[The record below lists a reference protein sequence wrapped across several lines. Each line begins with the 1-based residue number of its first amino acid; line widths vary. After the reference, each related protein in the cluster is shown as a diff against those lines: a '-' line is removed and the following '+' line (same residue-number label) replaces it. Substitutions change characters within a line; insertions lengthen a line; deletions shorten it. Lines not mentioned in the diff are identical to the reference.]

1 MIDEYLENSDEK
13 LLVADV
19 ERIRRMD
26 SRQAFYGC
34 YIALDRTAWFA
45 QRKDA
50 FDTLAQTVAKVAF
63 DSQGKSFKLHTFD
76 ICLILRVE
84 TVRLFERIE
93 VRLASVL
100 QNIFPTIGL
109 MGVSIETMVT
119 WYPLETQIT
128 EFATRVQGVAN
139 VLEEFINRRTR
150 LLRKATKTGGGDTEM
165 GAFDPTIL
173 AEIERAI
180 SRANVDSFI
189 RNQPVCA
196 LKAGSLPVPIFREVY
211 ISLDQLR
218 RQFAPTID
226 LQSTPALFHHLAR
239 TLDQRLLRAIIGGY
253 IGPNFGPFSINL
265 TIQTILSPLFREFD
279 ERVNQFAGRNQLI
292 VEIQR
297 YDVFWDYTEFKIA
310 CEFLRSNGYRILL
323 DGITPNVLQL
333 FTSMDI
339 GADFIKMFVH
349 RDDMDDWLRPEIAK
363 LIADNAGI
371 IINGRCGTEQEGR
384 IAADAGIE
392 MFQGWAVDEAIR
404 NKQPAGFIS
413 G

>member
-1 MIDEYLENSDEK
+1 MIDEYLEESEEK

-26 SRQAFYGC
+26 SRQTFYGC
-34 YIALDRTAWFA
+34 YLTFDRAPWFA
-45 QRKDA
+45 QHKDA
-50 FDTLAQTVAKVAF
+50 FDTLAQNLGKFAF
-63 DSQGKSFKLHTFD
+63 DSQGKMFKLHNFD

-84 TVRLFERIE
+84 SLRLFERIE
-93 VRLASVL
+93 VRLATIL

-109 MGVSIETMVT
+109 AGLAIDNMAK
-119 WYPLETQIT
+119 WYPLETDV
-128 EFATRVQGVAN
+128 EAFYTRVQSVAT
-139 VLEEFINRRTR
+139 VLDEFMSRRTR
-150 LLRKATKTGGGDTEM
+150 LLRKATKSGGGENEM
-165 GAFDPTIL
+165 GAFDPNIL

-196 LKAGSLPVPIFREVY
+196 VKAGSLPVPIFREVY

-218 RQFAPTID
+218 RQFAQTID

-253 IGPNFGPFSINL
+253 IGSNFGPFSINL

-323 DGITPNVLQL
+323 DGITPNVLKL

-349 RDDMDDWLRPEIAK
+349 RDDMDDWLRPELAK
-363 LIADNAGI
+363 LIAENAGI
-371 IINGRCGTEQEGR
+371 IIQGRCGTDQEGR
-384 IAADAGIE
+384 IGADAGIE
-392 MFQGWAVDEAIR
+392 MFQGWAIDEAVK
-404 NKQPAGFIS
+404 NKQPVNFIS